1 MFWLLTWAQLMLLPA
16 PLPEAVAQ
24 AAGFVKECIKVSDE
38 EQIPHANGVCF
49 EKILGKLIKK

>member
-1 MFWLLTWAQLMLLPA
+1 
-16 PLPEAVAQ
+16 VSQ